1 MTHKATHLGKNTMSL
16 KRDTFQVAGSNV
28 ETTVIIG
35 EEITPEVRQ
44 RLSCASPNMQQVKR
58 TPEVEALMTP
68 LITCELLESDGEL
81 IGETYN
87 GNIKAFTYQGKEYST
102 YQGEKVYA
110 TRQFYDKHV
119 LAWNTEYSFTDA
131 DRAYFAKQ
139 LISYTRG
146 NVFDA

>member
-1 MTHKATHLGKNTMSL
+1 MSN
-16 KRDTFQVAGSNV
+16 KIDRFQVVGINV
-28 ETTVIIG
+28 EVAVLVG
-35 EEITPEVRQ
+35 QEPYEVKVTN
-44 RLSCASPNMQQVKR
+44 A
-58 TPEVEALMTP
+58 
-68 LITCELLESDGEL
+68 LLEAEGQL

-87 GNIKAFTYQGKEYST
+87 GTIKAFTYEGKEYST

-119 LAWNTEYSFTDA
+119 LAWNTEYSFTEA